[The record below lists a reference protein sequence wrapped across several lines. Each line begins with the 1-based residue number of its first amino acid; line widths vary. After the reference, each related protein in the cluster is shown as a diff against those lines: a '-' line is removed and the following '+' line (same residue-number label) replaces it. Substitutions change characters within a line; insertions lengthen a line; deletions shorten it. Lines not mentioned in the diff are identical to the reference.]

1 MPVVVG
7 ATVDRAIV
15 PGDEGA
21 LGLWLGVLVATF
33 LILSF
38 SYRFGDRTL
47 ERASELAAHDVR
59 LALTRRILDPR
70 GGAGDGRQS
79 GGMLSIAT
87 SDAAHV
93 GEINLGIGVASAAI
107 AGVAVAAAALLQ
119 ISLLL
124 GALVLVGLP
133 PVLLA
138 ISLLGRPLVRRAG
151 SEQAE
156 AAAAT
161 GVATD
166 VVAGLRVLKGIGAEV
181 TAIERYR
188 VSSRRSLAATLR
200 AARAEAALV
209 GMGTLMTGGFLA
221 VVALVGG
228 NLVADGKIDL
238 GDFIAAVGLTGYLA
252 GPLAVSSF
260 VVAGVARS
268 RASASRV
275 AALLDTP
282 VAVAGGTRGPAQPA
296 AGSLVLEGVAHESL
310 DELSLRVGAGEHLG
324 IVCADGS
331 DGAALVELL
340 VRAADP
346 RAGSIALDAV
356 AYVELD
362 PELLRRVVRVSA
374 HDAQL
379 FDGSLADNVRA
390 QAAPARGAVEAAPT
404 APDGTVQA
412 ALAAADVADVAAA
425 LPGGLDGVLG
435 ERGRALSGG
444 QRQRVALARALAS
457 DAPVLVL
464 HDPTTAV
471 DAVTEARIASRLAA
485 LRAGRTT
492 VVVTS
497 SPALLAAAD
506 RVVLI
511 VGGSAVAS
519 GSHAQLLR
527 GDERYRA
534 AVLA

>member
-1 MPVVVG
+1 MVPVVVG

-15 PGDEGA
+15 PGDGGA
-21 LGLWLGVLVATF
+21 LGLWLGVLAATF
-33 LILSF
+33 LVLSF

-47 ERASELAAHDVR
+47 ERASELAAHDLR
-59 LALTRRILDPR
+59 LELTRRILDPR
-70 GGAGDGRQS
+70 GGAAGGRQS

-93 GEINLGIGVASAAI
+93 GEINIGIGVASAAV
-107 AGVAVAAAALLQ
+107 AGVAVAAAALLE

-133 PVLLA
+133 PVLAA
-138 ISLLGRPLVRRAG
+138 ISLLGRPLVRRAE

-166 VVAGLRVLKGIGAEV
+166 VVAGLRVLKGIGAEA

-209 GMGTLMTGGFLA
+209 GVGTLLTGGFLA

-228 NLVADGKIDL
+228 HLVADGRIDL
-238 GDFIAAVGLTGYLA
+238 GDFIAAVGLTGFLA
-252 GPLAVSSF
+252 RPFGVSSY

-268 RASASRV
+268 RASAARV
-275 AALLDTP
+275 AVLLETQ
-282 VAVAGGTRGPAQPA
+282 VAVAGGTSEPAQPA
-296 AGSLVLEGVAHESL
+296 AGSLVLDAVAHESL
-310 DELSLRVGAGEHLG
+310 DGLSLRVAAGEHVG
-324 IVCADGS
+324 VVCADGS

-356 AYVELD
+356 AYAELD

-390 QAAPARGAVEAAPT
+390 QAAPADGAVEAALT
-404 APDGTVQA
+404 
-412 ALAAADVADVAAA
+412 AADVADVAAA

-464 HDPTTAV
+464 QDPTTAV
-471 DAVTEARIASRLAA
+471 DAVTEACIAARLAA

-492 VVVTS
+492 IVVTS

-511 VGGSAVAS
+511 VAGSAVAS
-519 GSHAQLLR
+519 GSHLQLLR

>member
-1 MPVVVG
+1 M
-7 ATVDRAIV
+7 
-15 PGDEGA
+15 
-21 LGLWLGVLVATF
+21 
-33 LILSF
+33 
-38 SYRFGDRTL
+38 
-47 ERASELAAHDVR
+47 
-59 LALTRRILDPR
+59 
-70 GGAGDGRQS
+70 
-79 GGMLSIAT
+79 
-87 SDAAHV
+87 
-93 GEINLGIGVASAAI
+93 
-107 AGVAVAAAALLQ
+107 
-119 ISLLL
+119 
-124 GALVLVGLP
+124 LVGLP
-133 PVLLA
+133 PVLVA
-138 ISLLGRPLVRRAG
+138 ISLLGRPLVRRAA

-166 VVAGLRVLKGIGAEV
+166 VVAGLRVLKGIGAEA

-209 GMGTLMTGGFLA
+209 GVGTLLTGGFLA

-228 NLVADGKIDL
+228 HLVADGTIGL

-252 GPLAVSSF
+252 GPFAVSSF

-268 RASASRV
+268 RASAARV
-275 AALLDTP
+275 AVLLGTP
-282 VAVAGGTRGPAQPA
+282 VAVAGGAREPAQPA
-296 AGSLVLEGVAHESL
+296 SGSLVLDGVGHESL
-310 DELSLRVGAGEHLG
+310 DGLSLRVAAGEHLG
-324 IVCADGS
+324 VVCADGA

-346 RAGSIALDAV
+346 RDGSIALDGA
-356 AYVELD
+356 AYAELD

-379 FDGSLADNVRA
+379 FDGSLAENVRA
-390 QAAPARGAVEAAPT
+390 QSPPSDEGPSPGTCAVPPRASAPSSAAPAAPESTDPRGESQPPITARGSVEAALAATDGAVET
-404 APDGTVQA
+404 ALTATDGAVAA

-457 DAPVLVL
+457 GAPVLVL
-464 HDPTTAV
+464 QDPTTAV

-492 VVVTS
+492 IVVTS

-511 VGGSAVAS
+511 VAGRAVAS
-519 GSHAQLLR
+519 GSHLQLLR